1 MESQKWHQLASSV
14 WGWFRKGT
22 RTSAHL
28 DATHFRF
35 SLYNT
40 GAFQLLPGCCSSEG
54 VIQCVGSLRG
64 TVWGS
69 SSFFH
74 RLNPH
79 WFLQPEFVGTYLPGT
94 GTLGWGA
101 WCGAG
106 TPCSLDSPS
115 VFSRTTHEWGTSLFC
130 ICAPPTSLDGCGFFN
145 SVVVRLPFNSISAG
159 SGWWLFHILVVILM
173 WLCEEV
179 SHVCLCHHL
188 DQNPISYFC
197 ETNSNSSL
205 SPEHILSSPISDH
218 LFILVLLKYSLL
230 SIYWNLSPTSRICWN
245 LLLYKL

>member
-1 MESQKWHQLASSV
+1 MAL
-14 WGWFRKGT
+14 WGRGFRKGT
-22 RTSAHL
+22 ASAHISVWER
-28 DATHFRF
+28 AVP
-35 SLYNT
+35 
-40 GAFQLLPGCCSSEG
+40 QLLPWCQTLQFLPVCHWCLSNCCPDARAQREWVCVSP
-54 VIQCVGSLRG
+54 CVGSLRG

-79 WFLQPEFVGTYLPGT
+79 WFLQPEVVGTYLPGT

-115 VFSRTTHEWGTSLFC
+115 EFSRTTREWGTSLFC
-130 ICAPPTSLDGCGFFN
+130 ICAPPASLDGCGFFN
-145 SVVVRLPFNSISAG
+145 SVVVRLPFNSIFAG

-179 SHVCLCHHL
+179 SHVCLCHHH
-188 DQNPISYFC
+188 DWK
-197 ETNSNSSL
+197 SSV
-205 SPEHILSSPISDH
+205 IGD
-218 LFILVLLKYSLL
+218 
-230 SIYWNLSPTSRICWN
+230 
-245 LLLYKL
+245 